1 MLRLPTLYPITD
13 QERSGL
19 RHSEQVKL
27 LAAGGARLVQLRDKT
42 SSPKHFHQ
50 EAMRVM
56 AIAREFEM
64 QVIINDRVDVA
75 LAVSANGVHLGQDDL
90 SPSVARGLLGNHAI
104 IGISTHNLKQAVGA
118 LAEPVDYIALGP
130 IFETSSKRDTAP
142 VLGLNELREV
152 RRAIGDKPI
161 VAIGGITLANAQET
175 LAAGADSVA
184 VISALYQ
191 NPSIISDQAAHFLAL
206 SKQGL

>member
-19 RHSEQVKL
+19 SHSEQVKL

-50 EAMRVM
+50 EAVRVM

-75 LAVSANGVHLGQDDL
+75 LSVSADGVHLGQDDL
-90 SPSVARGLLGNHAI
+90 PPRAAREMLGENAI
-104 IGISTHNLKQAVGA
+104 IGFSTHNLKQAIDA
-118 LAEPVDYIALGP
+118 LTEPVDYIALGP
-130 IFETSSKRDTAP
+130 IFGTSTKTDTAP
-142 VLGLNELREV
+142 VVGLHILQDV
-152 RRAIGDKPI
+152 RNAIGDMPL
-161 VAIGGITLANAQET
+161 VAIGGITLVNARSA
-175 LAAGADSVA
+175 LRAGANSVA
-184 VISALYQ
+184 VISAVIQ
-191 NPSIISDQAAHFLAL
+191 DPKHIPDQVQQFLHL
-206 SKQGL
+206 S